1 MIYGP
6 RWFSLRRSGHLW
18 AVIMCEM
25 INYTFTDGPF
35 RCRIKCQISHLHLE
49 LRAAAESAMPSC
61 ALTDI
66 QHSARVYDSTTTRAY
81 LSLMCA
87 NIGICW

>member
-1 MIYGP
+1 MIYGL
-6 RWFSLRRSGHLW
+6 RSFSLRRSGHLW

-25 INYTFTDGPF
+25 INYTFTDAPF
-35 RCRIKCQISHLHLE
+35 RRRIEYPISHLHLE
-49 LRAAAESAMPSC
+49 LRAAAEPAIPSC

-66 QHSARVYDSTTTRAY
+66 QHSTRVHYSTTTWAY